1 MSSPFNFF
9 AGGAVGYSSKRRFI
23 SPEERARV
31 MRRAELQRDANQ
43 INNPTATSNLSG
55 VLPNQAPALDTLNQ
69 NSIQQQGAIS
79 ALGGSADNFIPDP
92 SSSLVNP
99 FGLQAQGAIGGMF
112 GSVFNRQNMMGS
124 ALAKRAC
131 KYKNK

>member
-31 MRRAELQRDANQ
+31 MRRSQLQRDANQ
-43 INNPTATSNLSG
+43 INS

-79 ALGGSADNFIPDP
+79 ASGGSADNFIPEP

-112 GSVFNRQNMMGS
+112 GSVFNRQNVMGS